1 MSNAMSLEREP
12 ATTFCNA
19 CGIPFD
25 SQYFDDSSVETVPKD
40 VGSEVVLARFDLP
53 PQYCGVL
60 QYFAQ
65 FTDAFAESAAEIKTP
80 EVEWKLL
87 VNNHALFPYIN
98 LRHIVNPWG
107 FGSYPLNIRLDENS
121 SIEFVVRR
129 VAPAPKEP
137 SPLDPPPPVPP
148 PKVVPVTKV
157 GGRIMGRFW
166 YNACYGDIEHGTY

>member
-1 MSNAMSLEREP
+1 MSSIVSVERTP
-12 ATTFCNA
+12 ALCNS

-25 SQYFDDSSVETVPKD
+25 SQYFDDSD
-40 VGSEVVLARFDLP
+40 VVDLENPRLEVGQEIVLARFDLP

-65 FTDAFAESAAEIKTP
+65 FTDKFGRDASRIDTP
-80 EVEWKLL
+80 EIEWKLL
-87 VNNHALFPYIN
+87 VNNHSLFPYLN

-121 SIEFVVRR
+121 SLELVARR
-129 VAPAPKEP
+129 VKQPTEVPI
-137 SPLDPPPPVPP
+137 LDR
-148 PKVVPVTKV
+148 VTRV

-166 YNACYGDIEHGTY
+166 YNPCYGDVERRSY